1 FAVPLDSFQTM
12 VTMMVS
18 FKWLWRMTRR
28 GAYLLD
34 RCLAAAIRAIPKTTQ
49 VLVSTVRL
57 RVRRC

>member
-1 FAVPLDSFQTM
+1 M